1 MTCYLP
7 AAVRRVKMKTKIQ
20 TGFFFFFFNLVFIDL
35 DFRATA
41 KNSASVENYQTLYQ
55 YSIIAHL
62 ELQALDKSQ
71 REHPI

>member
-1 MTCYLP
+1 MLFAGCSERSQKQKYKQ
-7 AAVRRVKMKTKIQ
+7 A
-20 TGFFFFFFNLVFIDL
+20 FFFNLVFIDL

-55 YSIIAHL
+55 YSIISCL